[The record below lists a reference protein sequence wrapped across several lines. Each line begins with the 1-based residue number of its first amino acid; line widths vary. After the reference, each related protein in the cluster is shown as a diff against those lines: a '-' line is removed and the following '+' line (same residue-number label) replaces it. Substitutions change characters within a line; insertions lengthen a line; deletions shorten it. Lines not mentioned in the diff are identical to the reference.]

1 MQHKVEPVNRAPLY
15 GCVVAGSLLVA
26 LWSYYIDPVI
36 NTDGILYV
44 LTANAFIDGNF
55 QEGFSWYK
63 WPFYPLILAAISKI
77 TPLTTE
83 SSALI
88 FGAVMRAVGGIA
100 FIKLSEKLGADQTRL
115 WLAGFVYLFY
125 PGLNEVQSKITRDI
139 PYIACFLWMVVF
151 FVQAWQRP
159 NQRDLIAVIL
169 TGLLATAFR
178 VEGMVYLGIILFC
191 MLISSRYTPAWLT
204 RKLAVFAALVFLS
217 LLVQVALYWL
227 YDGSIA
233 VAREWL
239 LKIWL
244 PPRTELLNYI
254 GTLAPGIWRS
264 ALEQGLYPAAA
275 VLPFAKAIFNFLE
288 VLTLGYLLI
297 LVAGLLVRPWLD
309 RQTSGSEQA
318 WQCWKI
324 VVVINILILIVFAA
338 LRFLYNDRYP
348 LTLSVMTMLLVPFAV
363 TALCRITAGK
373 MSRKTRMVWVATGLV
388 LLVNSLE
395 GLDRFTSKHHLR
407 EAGNWIR
414 QQSGGDY
421 NRFRFYTNNNI
432 LDYYAGQGVFRS
444 HWNYRAAIANPETLK
459 DRVDLIAIRAGRSD
473 VNGYYQHV
481 LSLIGETP
489 DMTFENRKGDRV
501 EIFDFRKKQ
510 P

>member
-1 MQHKVEPVNRAPLY
+1 M
-15 GCVVAGSLLVA
+15 VAGSLLVA
-26 LWSYYIDPVI
+26 LWSYYIDPII

-44 LTANAFIDGNF
+44 LMANAFIDGNF
-55 QEGFSWYK
+55 QEGFSWK

-77 TPLTTE
+77 TPLPTE
-83 SSALI
+83 SVALI

-100 FIKLSEKLGADQTRL
+100 FIKLSEKLGADQTQL

-125 PGLNEVQSKITRDI
+125 PGLNEVQSMIMRDI

-159 NQRDLIAVIL
+159 NRRDLIAFTL

-178 VEGMVYLGIILFC
+178 VEGMVYLGIILFW
-191 MLISSRYTPAWLT
+191 MLISGRYTPVWLT
-204 RKLAVFAALVFLS
+204 RKLAVVFALVFLS
-217 LLVQVALYWL
+217 LLVYAVLYWL
-227 YDGSIA
+227 YDGRIS
-233 VAREWL
+233 VAREL
-239 LKIWL
+239 IPKIWL
-244 PPRTELLNYI
+244 PPKTELLNYI
-254 GTLAPGIWRS
+254 DNLDSGMWRS
-264 ALEQGLYPAAA
+264 ALEKGLYPAAA
-275 VLPFAKAIFNFLE
+275 VLPFAKMIFTFLE
-288 VLTLGYLLI
+288 VLTLGYVLI
-297 LVAGLLVRPWLD
+297 LVAGLFVRPWMD
-309 RQTSGSEQA
+309 KQAPGSEQA
-318 WQCWKI
+318 RQCWKI
-324 VVVINILILIVFAA
+324 VVVINILILIFAA

-363 TALCRITAGK
+363 TALCRTTAGK
-373 MSRKTRMVWVATGLV
+373 MNRKTWIVCAATGFV

-407 EAGNWIR
+407 EAGTWIR
-414 QQSGGDY
+414 QQSGEDY

-432 LDYYAGQGVFRS
+432 LDYYAGRDVYLPYWHYLG
-444 HWNYRAAIANPETLK
+444 AISNPETLK
-459 DRVDLIAIRAGRSD
+459 DRMDLIAIHVGRSD
-473 VNGYYQHV
+473 VNGYYQYI

>member
-1 MQHKVEPVNRAPLY
+1 MQRQPEPGNRFPVY
-15 GCVVAGSLLVA
+15 GCVVVGCLIVA

-44 LTANAFIDGNF
+44 LMANAFVDGNF

-77 TPLTTE
+77 TPLPTE
-83 SSALI
+83 SVALI
-88 FGAVMRAVGGIA
+88 FDAVMRAVGGIA

-115 WLAGFVYLFY
+115 WLAGVVYLFY
-125 PGLNEVQSKITRDI
+125 PGLNEVQSMIMRDI

-151 FVQAWQRP
+151 FIQAWQRP
-159 NQRDLIAVIL
+159 NRRDLIAFIL

-178 VEGMVYLGIILFC
+178 VEGMIYLGILLFW
-191 MLISSRYTPAWLT
+191 MLISGRFTPAWLT
-204 RKLAVFAALVFLS
+204 KKLAVAAALVFLS
-217 LLVQVALYWL
+217 LLVYVALYWL
-227 YDGSIA
+227 YDGRIS
-233 VAREWL
+233 VAL
-239 LKIWL
+239 QLIPKIWL
-244 PPRTELLNYI
+244 EPKTELLDYI
-254 GTLAPGIWRS
+254 DNLDPGVWRS
-264 ALEQGLYPAAA
+264 ALEKGLYPAAA

-297 LVAGLLVRPWLD
+297 LVAGLFVRPWLD

-363 TALCRITAGK
+363 TALCRITADK

-432 LDYYAGQGVFRS
+432 LDYYAGQKVFRS

-473 VNGYYQHV
+473 VNGYYQHI
-481 LSLIGETP
+481 LSLIDKTP
-489 DMTFENRKGDRV
+489 DVIFENRKGDRV
-501 EIFDFRKKQ
+501 EIYDFRKKES
-510 P
+510 

>member
-1 MQHKVEPVNRAPLY
+1 MQRQPEPGNRFPVY
-15 GCVVAGSLLVA
+15 GCVVVGCLIVA

-44 LTANAFIDGNF
+44 LMANAFVDGNF

-77 TPLTTE
+77 TPLPTE
-83 SSALI
+83 SVALI
-88 FGAVMRAVGGIA
+88 FDAVMRAVGGIA

-115 WLAGFVYLFY
+115 WLAGVVYLFY
-125 PGLNEVQSKITRDI
+125 PGLNEVQSMIMRDI

-151 FVQAWQRP
+151 FIQAWQRP
-159 NQRDLIAVIL
+159 NRWGLIAFIL

-178 VEGMVYLGIILFC
+178 VEGMIYLGILLFW
-191 MLISSRYTPAWLT
+191 MLISGRYTPAWLT
-204 RKLAVFAALVFLS
+204 RKMAVVAALVFLS
-217 LLVQVALYWL
+217 LLVYVALYWL
-227 YDGSIA
+227 YDGRIS
-233 VAREWL
+233 VAL
-239 LKIWL
+239 QLIPKIWL
-244 PPRTELLNYI
+244 EPKTELLDYI
-254 GTLAPGIWRS
+254 DNLDPGVWRS
-264 ALEQGLYPAAA
+264 ALEKGLYPATA

-297 LVAGLLVRPWLD
+297 LVAGLFVRPWLD

-348 LTLSVMTMLLVPFAV
+348 LTLSVMTILLVPFAV
-363 TALCRITAGK
+363 TALCRITADK

-432 LDYYAGQGVFRS
+432 LDYYAGQKVFRS

-459 DRVDLIAIRAGRSD
+459 NRVDLIAIRAGRSD
-473 VNGYYQHV
+473 VNGYYQHI

-489 DMTFENRKGDRV
+489 DMIFENRKGDRV
-501 EIFDFRKKQ
+501 EIFDFRKKDS
-510 P
+510 